1 MKQSFIIAVTLFA
14 LATPSSMATVAVSKA
29 SVKVVLH
36 DTATVI
42 ADDNGFFTL
51 GEISDISGGTPELR
65 DKLNNVEV
73 GRAPLDSYSRHL
85 ELGDVALKLR
95 QAGIDPN
102 RDLKLTGAENIV
114 VSTAGRQITVKP
126 NATAP
131 STPGPAASTQSTAP
145 AQPIVVKKG
154 DPITIVLQDGSLTV
168 TALGQSREN
177 GAVGDTIHVHRD
189 GVITDILAQVLD
201 GHTVQMEM

>member
-1 MKQSFIIAVTLFA
+1 MKSVVIA
-14 LATPSSMATVAVSKA
+14 LALVTVCAQSSMATVLSKA

-36 DTATVI
+36 DTATVM

-65 DKLNNVEV
+65 DKLGNVEV
-73 GRAPLDSYSRHL
+73 GRAPLDSYTRHL

-114 VSTAGRQITVKP
+114 VSTAAKQVTVKSTP
-126 NATAP
+126 AP
-131 STPGPAASTQSTAP
+131 SKSTTASTASQAASQST
-145 AQPIVVKKG
+145 QVVIKRN
-154 DPITIVLQDGSLTV
+154 DPVTIVLQDGNLTV
-168 TALGQSREN
+168 TALGQSRDN
-177 GAVGDTIHVHRD
+177 GAVGDMIHAHRD
-189 GVITDILAQVLD
+189 GIVTDILAQVVD
-201 GHTVQMEM
+201 NHTVQMEL